1 MTPWPDGTELLER
14 AIGYALGA
22 LADVAVPA
30 LGRPTPCRGWDLRTL
45 LRHLDASLGA
55 LREGVERGR
64 VTPEPTCEASGDVA
78 DPVPGVR
85 ERAARLLAAA
95 TAAQRS
101 AGGAPRAASRG
112 ARPLA
117 LGAVTSAGALEIA
130 VHGWDVH
137 RARGRLDRPVPGALA
152 VELLRL
158 APLLV
163 PPGSSARAP
172 LFAAV
177 RAVPLSASPGE
188 RLLAYLGR
196 DPRVPP
202 AHP

>member
-22 LADVAVPA
+22 LGDVAAPA
-30 LGRPTPCRGWDLRTL
+30 LTRPTPCRGWDLRTL
-45 LRHLDASLGA
+45 LRHLDASLDA
-55 LREGVERGR
+55 LREGVECGR
-64 VTPEPTCEASGDVA
+64 VAPEPTCEASGDAA
-78 DPVPGVR
+78 DPVPAVR

-95 TAAQRS
+95 TTADRS
-101 AGGAPRAASRG
+101 AGGPPPAGTAG

-137 RARGRLDRPVPGALA
+137 RARGRLDRPVPEALA
-152 VELLRL
+152 AELLRV

-163 PPGSSARAP
+163 PPASGRAP
-172 LFAAV
+172 LFAAA
-177 RAVPLSASPGE
+177 RAVPSSASPGE
-188 RLLAYLGR
+188 RLVAYLGR
-196 DPRVPP
+196 DPHAPP
-202 AHP
+202 PGG